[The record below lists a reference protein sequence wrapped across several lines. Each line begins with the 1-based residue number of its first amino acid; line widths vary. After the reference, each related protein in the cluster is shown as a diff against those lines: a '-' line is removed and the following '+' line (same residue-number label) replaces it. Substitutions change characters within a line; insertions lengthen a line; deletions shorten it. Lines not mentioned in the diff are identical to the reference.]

1 MKQKV
6 DTGEVWDDKWRG
18 IDLNKFY
25 ERSFVDDK
33 WTLFHKS
40 LIDGYLEELS
50 SDAVFLEAGC
60 GLGQW
65 CFYAS
70 EKYNTRS
77 IGVDV
82 AEETINKLN
91 EHNPQKERVSF
102 VVDDLNNSSLESG
115 LCDMFISLG
124 VIEHSRDSVPML
136 KTLYRVTKP
145 GGIGVI
151 TVPNLYS
158 MHYITRP
165 ILQFIG
171 KWNIGYEKSFSNK
184 ALKRIVTSVGFEV
197 IDDGLLPTGE
207 LFGNTSINLPL
218 LGRLFES
225 LSFFL
230 ERRQKIF
237 GFLAF
242 VVVRKSRT

>member
-1 MKQKV
+1 LKQKT
-6 DTGEVWDDKWRG
+6 DTGEVWDERWKG
-18 IDLNKFY
+18 IDLNKFHD
-25 ERSFVDDK
+25 RSFVDDK

-40 LIDGYLEELS
+40 LIEKYLNKLKS
-50 SDAVFLEAGC
+50 GSVFLEAGC

-91 EHNPQKERVSF
+91 EHNPRKEQVGF
-102 VVDDLNNSSLESG
+102 VVDNLNDSKLEDG

-124 VIEHSRDSVPML
+124 VIEHNRDSVPML
-136 KTLYRVTKP
+136 KTLYRLTKP
-145 GGIGVI
+145 GGVGVV
-151 TVPNLYS
+151 TVPNLYC
-158 MHYITRP
+158 MHVITRP
-165 ILQFIG
+165 ILQFLG

-184 ALKRIVTSVGFEV
+184 SLKKIASSVGFEV
-197 IDDGLLPTGE
+197 IEDGLLPTGE

-218 LGRLFES
+218 VGRLFKS

-242 VVVRKSRT
+242 VVVRKSRA